1 MSCDP
6 SVALTALRTT
16 KYSLNVDPS
25 TFTIVGRSSGNN
37 INFNEYSYEERKMR
51 RKAEVLKYTSRKNLI
66 LNNNNNNNITQNS
79 RQSIFSTN
87 NNINNYTRVNNTL
100 ILTNSNGEI
109 CDSSRIIRKSAR
121 NSGVP
126 SNELLFLD
134 SSIPFNTSL

>member
-6 SVALTALRTT
+6 SIALTALRTT
-16 KYSLNVDPS
+16 KYNLNVDPS

-37 INFNEYSYEERKMR
+37 INFNDYSYEERKMR
-51 RKAEVLKYTSRKNLI
+51 RKAEVLQYTSRKNLI
-66 LNNNNNNNITQNS
+66 LNNNNSNITQTSSQN
-79 RQSIFSTN
+79 IFSTN
-87 NNINNYTRVNNTL
+87 NNINNYTRINNTL

-109 CDSSRIIRKSAR
+109 CNSNRIIRKSAR

-126 SNELLFLD
+126 SNDLLFLN

>member
-6 SVALTALRTT
+6 SIALTALRTT

-66 LNNNNNNNITQNS
+66 LNNNNSNITQASSQN
-79 RQSIFSTN
+79 IFSTN
-87 NNINNYTRVNNTL
+87 NNINNYTRINNTL

-109 CDSSRIIRKSAR
+109 CDSNRIIRKSAR

-126 SNELLFLD
+126 SNDLLFLD

>member
-1 MSCDP
+1 MTCDP

-25 TFTIVGRSSGNN
+25 TFSIVGRSSGNN
-37 INFNEYSYEERKMR
+37 INFNNYSYEERKMR

-66 LNNNNNNNITQNS
+66 LSNNNNPNITQSSSQN
-79 RQSIFSTN
+79 IFSTN
-87 NNINNYTRVNNTL
+87 NNINNYIRINNTL
-100 ILTNSNGEI
+100 ILTTSNGEI
-109 CDSSRIIRKSAR
+109 CDSNKIIRKSAR

-126 SNELLFLD
+126 SNDLLFLN

>member
-16 KYSLNVDPS
+16 KYSLNIDPS

-37 INFNEYSYEERKMR
+37 INFNDYSYEERKMR
-51 RKAEVLKYTSRKNLI
+51 RKAEVLKHTYRKNLI
-66 LNNNNNNNITQNS
+66 LNNNITQNS
-79 RQSIFSTN
+79 SQNIFSTN

-100 ILTNSNGEI
+100 ILTKSNGEI
-109 CDSSRIIRKSAR
+109 CDNNRIIRKSAR

-134 SSIPFNTSL
+134 SDIPFNTTL